1 MGFVSY
7 IILLIF
13 PKVDELKYFTGNMRK
28 VRFDKVHNKPSK
40 VLYLMESS
48 TVHPEFNLDLPI
60 TFIKT
65 KIIQSDAY

>member
-1 MGFVSY
+1 
-7 IILLIF
+7 
-13 PKVDELKYFTGNMRK
+13 MRK